1 MGMTLDLPDIDF
13 EKYLDNNENIEQK
26 VQSPGQFA
34 DKVLERIK
42 GNMAQVGDTLPWT
55 KTWDKF
61 RFREGELTIWAGV
74 NGNGKSLVMGMCA
87 LFFSSPVVIASMEM
101 LPEATIARM
110 VRQATGTPNPTDDYV
125 RHVLTELEGRV
136 WLFNQVG
143 MVKEKAL
150 FGMIKYCAQELKVK
164 HIMIDSLVK
173 CGLGVD
179 DYNSQKKF
187 VDKLTALA
195 KEESVHIHL
204 VVHMR
209 KQQNEKDIPDKHSIK
224 GAGEISDLA
233 DNVIIVSRN
242 TIDPEKDASKPTGFI
257 RIAKHRHGEWEGNWG
272 FWFHELSQQWITK
285 PNGSA
290 LPWPGPN
297 QIWSKK

>member
-1 MGMTLDLPDIDF
+1 MSLDLPDIDF
-13 EKYLDNNENIEQK
+13 EKYLDNTDEIAQK
-26 VQSPGQFA
+26 VQSPNDF
-34 DKVLERIK
+34 LEKILDRLA
-42 GNMAQVGDTLPWT
+42 GNMLHVGDCLPWA

-74 NGNGKSLVMGMCA
+74 NGNGKSLVMGQCA
-87 LFFSSPVVIASMEM
+87 LFFQSPVVIASMEM
-101 LPEATIARM
+101 LPEATMARM
-110 VRQATGTPNPTDDYV
+110 VRQATGTPNPTEDYV
-125 RHVLTELEGRV
+125 QHVVKELEGHI

-143 MVKEKAL
+143 TVREKAL
-150 FGMIKYCAQELKVK
+150 FGMIKYCARELKVK

-179 DYNSQKKF
+179 DYNSQKNF

-195 KEESVHIHL
+195 KEEKVHIHL

-209 KQQNEKDIPDKHSIK
+209 KLASERDTPDKHSIK

-242 TIDPEKDASKPTGFI
+242 TIDADNNSTSPTGFL

-272 FWFHELSQQWITK
+272 FWFHEASQQWIAK
-285 PNGSA
+285 PGGHA

-297 QIWSKK
+297 QVWSKS